1 MIERYREFIGK
12 LSEILNYVGEICIV
26 FNMLLI
32 VINILLRVLLNKPMA
47 GLVDYV
53 GLLTTLIIG
62 PSLAYCGVQGG
73 HIAVEFILDMFPKT
87 VQRVAGVLQNL
98 VSFVFLVVVT
108 WFLGRHAYSAYLS
121 KELPMTAKIPLY
133 PFIYMV
139 AVGVGLYALVTL
151 GNLMLAIC
159 SRKEV

>member
-1 MIERYREFIGK
+1 MVERYRGFISKSSK
-12 LSEILNYVGEICIV
+12 LLNYVGEICIV

-32 VINILLRVLLNKPMA
+32 VSNILLRILLNKPLA

-62 PSLAYCGVQGG
+62 PSLAYCAVQGG
-73 HIAVEFILDMFPKT
+73 HIRVEFIIEMFPKT
-87 VQRVAGVLQNL
+87 VQKVVGILENAI
-98 VSFVFLVVVT
+98 SFVFLIVVT
-108 WFLGRHAYSAYLS
+108 WYLGRHAYSAFLN
-121 KELPMTAKIPLY
+121 KELPMTAKIPIY

-139 AVGVGLYALVTL
+139 AVSVGLYALVTL